1 MWGNTA
7 YSGAGDGA
15 LDACVN
21 FVSAKPGKT
30 GDQSSIPRQNTPRWH
45 LRPVPPLSKSFPSHS
60 KPDRPKLPA
69 KMPRT
74 DEAAA
79 FYHAVY
85 CAIQEVPRGRVTT
98 YGHIAAL
105 IGTRASK
112 PPPIPTVNTL
122 SHRAEILNSVP
133 TLTESADR
141 PRQVGIC
148 LKHLPQDPEAEF
160 NSETVP
166 WQRVINSKGG
176 ISPR

>member
-1 MWGNTA
+1 MA
-7 YSGAGDGA
+7 
-15 LDACVN
+15 
-21 FVSAKPGKT
+21 
-30 GDQSSIPRQNTPRWH
+30 
-45 LRPVPPLSKSFPSHS
+45 
-60 KPDRPKLPA
+60 
-69 KMPRT
+69 RT

-85 CAIQEVPRGRVTT
+85 CAIQEIPRGRVTT

-105 IGTRASK
+105 IGTRAFK
-112 PPPIPTVNTL
+112 LTPIPIVNTV
-122 SHRAEILNSVP
+122 SHRNETRNSVP
-133 TLTESADR
+133 TLTEPADR